1 MPHLSGTIIIKCVIM
16 VLLQRSIC
24 LSIRDSKMESV
35 ATKVLYRATLNPV
48 LSYSARYR
56 NNRFFFSYK
65 SLNFEGCE
73 TVPTLTFID

>member
-1 MPHLSGTIIIKCVIM
+1 M
-16 VLLQRSIC
+16 VLLQR
-24 LSIRDSKMESV
+24 SIRDSKMESV

-56 NNRFFFSYK
+56 NNRFFSYK

-73 TVPTLTFID
+73 TVPTLIFID

>member
-1 MPHLSGTIIIKCVIM
+1 M

-35 ATKVLYRATLNPV
+35 ATKVLYRATLNPL

-56 NNRFFFSYK
+56 NNRFYFIRI
-65 SLNFEGCE
+65 FE
-73 TVPTLTFID
+73 F